1 MEAMEPID
9 TLSRDLG
16 DDLSEGERQR
26 VTRVAMTG
34 AIVSDFEARWV
45 AGEQIAL
52 SDYLQACRTQCRLL
66 ALLGFLSLSCRG
78 RIRSENRRCVCDL
91 VDRHRRRSD
100 RPARFGGDVGRKRQ
114 RNASGASS
122 AIWICAGVAAGKQPE
137 RKGAFFLPRL
147 EKPADSKT

>member
-1 MEAMEPID
+1 MEPID

-52 SDYLQACRTQCRLL
+52 SDYL
-66 ALLGFLSLSCRG
+66 
-78 RIRSENRRCVCDL
+78 
-91 VDRHRRRSD
+91 
-100 RPARFGGDVGRKRQ
+100 
-114 RNASGASS
+114 
-122 AIWICAGVAAGKQPE
+122 
-137 RKGAFFLPRL
+137 
-147 EKPADSKT
+147 